1 MNTLGTLMNV
11 QVVTYAM
18 TCAMSIV
25 QANFPKEQSGD
36 CIQVIP
42 FDFVRKNCCGQ
53 LDLAFENTS
62 IAFFFEWFWSTEMQS
77 PGDIS
82 GAILILTT
90 GITKILNKTSIKLK
104 LVLLIPYLQISFV
117 VKVLQVSGIGW

>member
-1 MNTLGTLMNV
+1 
-11 QVVTYAM
+11 
-18 TCAMSIV
+18 
-25 QANFPKEQSGD
+25 
-36 CIQVIP
+36 
-42 FDFVRKNCCGQ
+42 
-53 LDLAFENTS
+53 
-62 IAFFFEWFWSTEMQS
+62 MQS